1 MLPPR
6 WRKVVAD
13 LGANLTRTI
22 LAVLSIA
29 VGVFGIGMVAGAS
42 VLTQRDLAASYT
54 AANPAAI
61 EVQAWPGFDDELLSA
76 VGHAPGVADVVG
88 VGLATVRA
96 EVAPG
101 VWRNLVLFAMDD
113 LDELAVNRVRPD
125 GGTWPVADREILLER
140 SGMGSVGY
148 PVGMPLTVELNDGD
162 RRAMR
167 LAGTVFDATQVPTFF
182 TDEMLGYIT
191 LDTLE
196 WLGEPRS
203 YNRVYVTVREGA
215 GDMAHLKAV
224 AAEIEQRVAR
234 SGRGYYTNI
243 PKPGESP
250 MKFGVDAMMAVLGVL
265 AVLMVFLSMFLIVNT
280 VAGLLLQQRRQIGVM
295 KAVGASGVDIT
306 AMYLA
311 YVVLLGLLALLLAA
325 PLGAAAAYA
334 NMRFLA
340 SLLNFNPG
348 PFTVTPWVIGVQA
361 AVALLVPP
369 LAAVAPV
376 LLSARISVR
385 EAVASAGLGRGHF
398 GRGRID
404 RALER
409 VRFLSRPLLLSL
421 RNTFR
426 RKGRLALTLV
436 TLTLG
441 GAVFIAVLSTQAAT
455 GRQVEV
461 FMNYFGEDVR
471 INFAQGY
478 RKDRLAQV
486 ALATPGVARV
496 EFWSGGMAPR
506 VRADDSTSEQIQL
519 IAPPWG
525 STLMQPNVIRGR
537 WLLDGDSN
545 AIVVDTK
552 LLKQEPDLDV
562 GSRITLRIDDKDHE
576 LVVVGVQPQ
585 QGNGPPI
592 AYVNYDY
599 LSGIYQNAG
608 WSSQIKVVT
617 TSGAPAFQAS
627 VADTLLARYKAAGI
641 QVFYSQSKGEW
652 KASMDRQ
659 FGVIVIFL
667 AVMAALIAVVG
678 GIGLM
683 GTMSMNVVERTRE
696 IGVLRAIGAGDGAIQ
711 QIVVAEGALVGA
723 ISWAAAAVLALP
735 ISWLLCDAIGTSFVG
750 NPLPY
755 AYSLRAVA
763 IWLVVVLA
771 LAALASALPARRA
784 SRLTVRDVLAYE

>member
-1 MLPPR
+1 MLAPR
-6 WRKVVAD
+6 WRKVLAD

-42 VLTQRDLAASYT
+42 VLTQRDLGVSYA

-61 EVQAWPGFDDELLSA
+61 EVRAWPGFDDELVAA
-76 VGHAPGVADVVG
+76 VRHTPGVAEVVG
-88 VGLATVRA
+88 FGLATVRA

-101 VWRNLVLFAMDD
+101 VWRNLVLFAVDD
-113 LDELAVNRVRPD
+113 LDRLRVNRVRPD
-125 GGTWPVADREILLER
+125 GGDWPVADRQILLER
-140 SGMGSVGY
+140 SGMGSVRY
-148 PVGMPLTVELNDGD
+148 PVGSALTVELNDGE
-162 RRAMR
+162 RRTMR
-167 LAGTVFDATQVPTFF
+167 FAGTVFDATQVPTFF
-182 TDEMLGYIT
+182 TDEMLGYVT

-196 WLGEPRS
+196 WLGEPRLF
-203 YNRVYVTVREGA
+203 NRVYVTVGENA
-215 GDMAHLKAV
+215 GDVAHLRAV
-224 AAEIEQRVAR
+224 AAAIEDKVAR

-243 PKPGESP
+243 PEPGESP
-250 MKFGVDAMMAVLGVL
+250 MKFGLDAMVAVLGVL
-265 AVLMVFLSMFLIVNT
+265 AVLMVFLSMFLITNT
-280 VAGLLLQQRRQIGVM
+280 VSGLLLQQRRQIGVM
-295 KAVGASGVDIT
+295 KAVGASTWDIT

-311 YVVLLGLLALLLAA
+311 YVTLLGILALLIAA

-340 SLLNFNPG
+340 GLLNFDPG

-361 AVALLVPP
+361 TIALLVPP
-369 LAAVAPV
+369 LAAVVPT
-376 LLSARISVR
+376 LLSARVSVR
-385 EAVASAGLGRGHF
+385 EAVSSTGLGRGQF
-398 GRGRID
+398 GRGLID

-455 GRQVEV
+455 DRQVEV

-486 ALATPGVARV
+486 ALNTPGVKRV
-496 EFWSGGMAPR
+496 EFWTGGMAPR

-519 IAPPWG
+519 IAPPAG
-525 STLMQPNVIRGR
+525 SDLMQPNVLRGR
-537 WLLDGDSN
+537 WLLAEDSN

-552 LLKQEPDLDV
+552 LLKQEPDIDV
-562 GSRITLRIDDKDHE
+562 GSRITLEIDGKKRE

-585 QGNGPPI
+585 QGQGSPI
-592 AYVNYDY
+592 AYVNYSY
-599 LSGIYQNAG
+599 LSGIYQNVG
-608 WSSQIKVVT
+608 WSSQIKIVT
-617 TSGAPAFQAS
+617 ASDAPAFQTA
-627 VADTLLARYKAAGI
+627 VADELLARYKAAGI
-641 QVFYSQSKGEW
+641 QVFYSQTKGEW

-723 ISWAAAAVLALP
+723 ISWAAAALLALP
-735 ISWLLCDAIGTSFVG
+735 ISRLLSDAIGVSFVG

-755 AYSLRAVA
+755 AYSLRGVA
-763 IWLVVVLA
+763 IWLAVVLA